1 MPKLPQLPL
10 DDLLAEL
17 NARMQAVLATRDRV
31 TGLLE
36 AVLAIGANLDLDQV
50 LHRIVQA
57 AAELVGA
64 RYAALGVLNDRDEGL
79 SQFITVGID
88 RDTIEAIGP
97 YPRGKGILGVLIS
110 HPEPLRLADLA
121 DHPASVGFPANH
133 PPMRTFLGAP
143 IRVRGEV
150 FGNLYLTEKHDGAVF
165 DEDDEVMLTALA
177 TAAGVAIEN
186 ARLYDQARR
195 RERWLEA
202 SAEVVR
208 QLLSDTPA
216 GQILDLVAELAA
228 EMSGAQLAAL
238 ALPDATGRVLRVSH
252 AAGTDADRFTGLALP
267 LEGSLAGEAYV
278 TGQVITSVD
287 LTADQRATPVVTEA
301 MTVGPALYA
310 PIGEPGRVRGVLAVW
325 NPAGT
330 LPFEEATVGMLA
342 AFARQAALG
351 LELADRRHDAEQLT
365 LLADRDRI
373 ARDLHD
379 LALQRL
385 FAAGM
390 TLDSIARRIREPE
403 IVDRVRQTA
412 DDIDETIKEIRTTV
426 FALQSRADQAEP
438 SLRVQVLQA
447 VDQAAQSLGYT
458 PSLRIEGLLDTTVP
472 AELGDQALAVLRE
485 ALSNTARHAHSRHVE
500 VTVAAGENLTLTIH
514 DDGQGISPEVTRR
527 SGLANL
533 VARADT
539 LGGDCTITSE
549 PGAGTTIR
557 WQVPLS

>member
-1 MPKLPQLPL
+1 L

-31 TGLLE
+31 HGLLE
-36 AVLAIGANLDLDQV
+36 AVLAIGSNLDLDQV
-50 LHRIVQA
+50 LRRIVQA

-64 RYAALGVLNDRDEGL
+64 RYAALGVLNDREEGL

-88 RDTIEAIGP
+88 QDTIDAIGP

-110 HPEPLRLADLA
+110 HPEPLRLTDLA

-143 IRVRGEV
+143 VRVRGEV
-150 FGNLYLTEKHDGAVF
+150 FGNLYLTEKHGGGVF

-208 QLLSDTPA
+208 QLLSDAPTED
-216 GQILDLVAELAA
+216 ILDLVAELAA

-238 ALPDATGRVLRVSH
+238 ALPDPATTGSLRIAH
-252 AAGTDADRFTGLALP
+252 TAGAGADRFADLELP
-267 LEGSLAGEAYV
+267 LDGSLAGTAYLTGAVV
-278 TGQVITSVD
+278 TSAD
-287 LTADQRATPVVTEA
+287 LSRDHRATPVIADTV
-301 MTVGPALYA
+301 TVGPALYA

-325 NPAGT
+325 NPTGT
-330 LPFEEATVGMLA
+330 MPFDEATVGTLA

-351 LELADRRHDAEQLT
+351 LELADRRHDAEQIT

-390 TLDSIARRIREPE
+390 TLDSITRRIRDPE

-412 DDIDETIKEIRTTV
+412 DSIDQTIKEIRTTV
-426 FALQSRADQAEP
+426 FALQSRADQAET
-438 SLRVQVLQA
+438 SLRVQVLEA
-447 VDQAAQSLGYT
+447 VDHAATSLGFSPT
-458 PSLRIEGLLDTTVP
+458 LRIEGLLDTTVLP
-472 AELGDQALAVLRE
+472 ELGEQALAVLRE
-485 ALSNTARHAHSRHVE
+485 ALSNTARHAKAHHVE
-500 VTVAAGENLTLTIH
+500 VTVAAGENLIVSVR
-514 DDGQGISPEVTRR
+514 DDGRGIDPDVTRR

-533 VARADT
+533 VTRAEA
-539 LGGDCTITSE
+539 LGGDCTIDSE
-549 PGAGTTIR
+549 PGGGTTIR
-557 WQVPLS
+557 WQVPLA